1 MKTTTLWIFI
11 VTLFLVSFG
20 ITMVYSSSAAMA
32 AYQKRIILRNKA
44 PEVLDETTLYHD
56 ASFLKKQVVWMIIS
70 MTVLLFFFY
79 YDYARLGRR
88 AYFILGAVII
98 LLAMVLVMGV
108 TVNGAK
114 RWLRFGPFTIQ
125 PSEFAKLALVIFM
138 SRFLAEYKGKVKSF
152 VRGFLPVLGILS
164 ATLILI
170 IIEPDFGSTVIIGM
184 IVFTI
189 WFIAGLRILHLS
201 SLVLA
206 SIPCA
211 IVAILL
217 NPYRVNRI
225 LGFID
230 PWSHAQGSAYQVIQS
245 QIAVGSGGLTGR
257 GLGAGLQKYHFLAE
271 SHTDFIFAIV
281 GEETGFIGAALLVL
295 MFIVLLWMGVTVA
308 LRASDYYTGL
318 LASGIVTMICL
329 SAAVNF
335 WVVLGLLPPKGL
347 ALPFIS
353 YGGSSLVTN
362 MAGIGILLNISKVTE
377 ESQGLGRRRKI
388 V

>member
-1 MKTTTLWIFI
+1 
-11 VTLFLVSFG
+11 
-20 ITMVYSSSAAMA
+20 
-32 AYQKRIILRNKA
+32 
-44 PEVLDETTLYHD
+44 
-56 ASFLKKQVVWMIIS
+56 
-70 MTVLLFFFY
+70 
-79 YDYARLGRR
+79 
-88 AYFILGAVII
+88 
-98 LLAMVLVMGV
+98 
-108 TVNGAK
+108 
-114 RWLRFGPFTIQ
+114 
-125 PSEFAKLALVIFM
+125 
-138 SRFLAEYKGKVKSF
+138 
-152 VRGFLPVLGILS
+152 VLGILS
-164 ATLILI
+164 STLILI
-170 IIEPDFGSTVIIGM
+170 ILEPDFGSTVIIGM

-211 IVAILL
+211 IVSILL
-217 NPYRVNRI
+217 NPYRVKRI

-335 WVVLGLLPPKGL
+335 WVVMGLLPPKGL